1 MKKLNELYK
10 TLCHIQDLVE
20 KDCTIQAE
28 IAELSCTT
36 PLIKLYVSLS
46 QILKENKV
54 MNDEEAQLMKIN
66 KILEFIVK
74 VQGKILD

>member
-1 MKKLNELYK
+1 M
-10 TLCHIQDLVE
+10 E

-28 IAELSCTT
+28 IAELSCTR
-36 PLIKLYVSLS
+36 PLIKLYASLS
-46 QILKENKV
+46 QILKENKF

-66 KILEFIVK
+66 KIVEFIVK